1 MASIQLPF
9 AFAMSHRCLGAAVVL
24 LLAIIGVA
32 QTPNS
37 TPAQGSGVIRLRV
50 RVKVGEST
58 RGLSRKRFFL
68 IKGTLEHN
76 KSLIDAIE
84 QRTTSSRDC
93 YYRRLGAS
101 NALIKW
107 LKESDCESVYCREIQ
122 PADIDGS
129 EAVPEFKLA
138 VAAGE
143 KEFVS
148 RELARKWLTVNLP
161 ENIRD
166 GFYKQRQEEL
176 RALVKRAEELSQARV
191 LSVMTDTKGTAYF
204 TELQPGTYV
213 VSNLLPGETGNNSI
227 SWNCEIQVKPGDL
240 ATEKPYLI
248 SNNVREKNVK
258 CVAVERPLPVC
269 EPAATPG
276 QIRAVGTPK
285 KGLR

>member
-9 AFAMSHRCLGAAVVL
+9 TVAKSQRGLGAAVVL
-24 LLAIIGVA
+24 LLAVLCAA
-32 QTPNS
+32 QTPNL

-68 IKGTLEHN
+68 IKGTLDQN
-76 KSLIDAIE
+76 KTLIDAIE
-84 QRTTSSRDC
+84 QRTATSRDC

-101 NALIKW
+101 EALIKW
-107 LKESDCESVYCREIQ
+107 LKESDCESVFCREIE
-122 PADIDGS
+122 PEDIDGAD
-129 EAVPEFKLA
+129 AVPEFKLA
-138 VAAGE
+138 VTAGE

-148 RELARKWLTVNLP
+148 RELARKWLRVNLP

-166 GFYKQRQEEL
+166 GFHKQQQEDL
-176 RALVKRAEELSQARV
+176 RALLKRAEELSQAPI

-204 TELQPGTYV
+204 TELPPGTYV
-213 VSNLLPGETGNNSI
+213 VSNLVPGETGNTSI

-248 SNNVREKNVK
+248 SNVREKNVK
-258 CVAVERPLPVC
+258 CVGVEKPLPVC
-269 EPAATPG
+269 EPAANRG
-276 QIRAVGTPK
+276 Q
-285 KGLR
+285 

>member
-9 AFAMSHRCLGAAVVL
+9 AVAMSHRCLGAAVVL
-24 LLAIIGVA
+24 LLAIICVA

-68 IKGTLEHN
+68 IKGTREQN
-76 KSLIDAIE
+76 KTLIDVIE
-84 QRTTSSRDC
+84 QRTATARDC

-101 NALIKW
+101 EALIKW
-107 LKESDCESVYCREIQ
+107 LKESDCESVYCREIE
-122 PADIDGS
+122 PADIDGA

-176 RALVKRAEELSQARV
+176 RALLKRAEELSQAPV

-204 TELQPGTYV
+204 TELQPGTYL
-213 VSNLLPGETGNNSI
+213 VSNLVPGETGNNSV

-248 SNNVREKNVK
+248 SNVREKNVK
-258 CVAVERPLPVC
+258 CVGVEKPLPVC
-269 EPAATPG
+269 EPAANRG
-276 QIRAVGTPK
+276 Q
-285 KGLR
+285 